1 LAKCQNQAVIFIL
14 FLCGGG
20 EGGMFTLCGEKCFD
34 EKGIFFQKYPVSWGK
49 KNTTE

>member
-14 FLCGGG
+14 FFVWGG
-20 EGGMFTLCGEKCFD
+20 EGGMFTLCGEKCF